1 MLNSRTLF
9 VEKLHYFY
17 FLDFDY
23 PQLKGSKCPKVTSTP
38 TYQNK
43 KIFLEPF
50 SVNLSYMMLK
60 LGPWV
65 IRNTFFSRKN
75 RKIDFALR
83 LEVLPG
89 PSWKF
94 SYTTRLTSLN
104 TLIPIFDAVLRPIS
118 RRYLVTQFRCQ
129 ITTSRDSIFFSW
141 DMVDVEMSVS
151 G

>member
-17 FLDFDY
+17 FLDFDH

-60 LGPWV
+60 LGP
-65 IRNTFFSRKN
+65 
-75 RKIDFALR
+75 
-83 LEVLPG
+83 
-89 PSWKF
+89 
-94 SYTTRLTSLN
+94 
-104 TLIPIFDAVLRPIS
+104 
-118 RRYLVTQFRCQ
+118 
-129 ITTSRDSIFFSW
+129 
-141 DMVDVEMSVS
+141 
-151 G
+151 